1 MSALKPIIDELNGLK
16 AALRRVPGIS
26 FATVEGVDGN
36 SVYVL
41 IDGAEDAVDASRFCA
56 CSATDRVICITF
68 AGKCAVIGQLG
79 ASGGGG
85 GGSIA
90 HTTAMLK
97 GDGSGGAVA
106 ASAGTD
112 YVQPSSLA
120 AVATSGDYD
129 DLIDKPSLA
138 TVATTGAYADLT
150 GKPTIPTPSSTTPAM
165 DGTGAAG
172 SSVDYSRADHV
183 HPSDTSKADV
193 SSLATVATSGD
204 YNDLDNLPTIPS
216 ASAFGASIDVANR
229 GQAPYDVRV
238 RLLNSS
244 GTELSSDSIPAAS
257 STVMGVMTPS
267 QYTKLDGIESGAQ
280 VNVQADWSEADSTS
294 DAYIQNKP
302 TIPAAGLPTGGSS
315 GQVLA
320 KASGT
325 DYDVTWVNQSGG
337 GGGSIAS
344 TNGLLAGDGS
354 GNAIAADPAS
364 MFVLEQYVVING
376 VSTANGG
383 VAENT
388 VTESK
393 AGYFPLCVA
402 GWTSSNRYPN
412 VYGCRLTAQSVGS
425 VSIFCGASNFSG
437 STRTLTVS
445 AVVLWVKV
453 S

>member
-1 MSALKPIIDELNGLK
+1 MEPKTRVAKVINK
-16 AALRRVPGIS
+16 ADKTTTVRHG
-26 FATVEGVDGN
+26 TVERVDGDTLQ
-36 SVYVL
+36 VL
-41 IDGAEDAVDASRFCA
+41 IDNTASPITCA
-56 CSATDRVICITF
+56 RACVCVQGDRVVVV
-68 AGKCAVIGQLG
+68 GKDAIATVG
-79 ASGGGG
+79 ANYGSGGS
-85 GGSIA
+85 GSIA
-90 HTTAMLK
+90 TTGNVLK
-97 GDGSGGAVA
+97 GDNAGNAIA
-106 ASAGTD
+106 ATPGTD
-112 YVQPSSLA
+112 YMAPVTLA
-120 AVATSGDYD
+120 PVATSGDYD
-129 DLIDKPSLA
+129 DLDNL
-138 TVATTGAYADLT
+138 
-150 GKPTIPTPSSTTPAM
+150 PTIPAAPVQSDWDEADTASLAYIDNKPA
-165 DGTGAAG
+165 
-172 SSVDYSRADHV
+172 
-183 HPSDTSKADV
+183 
-193 SSLATVATSGD
+193 LATVATSGS
-204 YNDLDNLPTIPS
+204 YNDLSDKPTIPS

-244 GTELSSDSIPAAS
+244 GTELSSDSIPAAT

-267 QYTKLDGIESGAQ
+267 QYTKLDGIESGAE

-294 DAYIQNKP
+294 DAYIKNKP

-320 KASGT
+320 KSSGT

-354 GNAIAADPAS
+354 GNAIAADAAS

-376 VSTANGG
+376 VSTANNG

-402 GWTSSNRYPN
+402 GWTSNNRYPN

-425 VSIFCGASNFSG
+425 ASIFCGASNFSG

>member
-36 SVYVL
+36 SASVL
-41 IDGAEDAVDASRFCA
+41 MDGADDAVDASRFCA
-56 CSATDRVICITF
+56 CSVTDRVICITF

-112 YVQPSSLA
+112 YVQPSDLA

-150 GKPTIPTPSSTTPAM
+150 GKPTIPTPPSPSSTTPAM
-165 DGTGAAG
+165 DGTASAG
-172 SSVDYSRADHV
+172 SSADYARADHV
-183 HPSDTSKADV
+183 HPSDTAKADV
-193 SSLATVATSGD
+193 SSLASVATSGS
-204 YNDLDNLPTIPS
+204 YTDLTD
-216 ASAFGASIDVANR
+216 
-229 GQAPYDVRV
+229 
-238 RLLNSS
+238 
-244 GTELSSDSIPAAS
+244 
-257 STVMGVMTPS
+257 
-267 QYTKLDGIESGAQ
+267 
-280 VNVQADWSEADSTS
+280 
-294 DAYIQNKP
+294 KP
-302 TIPAAGLPTGGSS
+302 TIPAAGLPTGGASGQVLTKMNQANYAVTWSS
-315 GQVLA
+315 PHYVPSGGSAGQVLA

-344 TNGLLAGDGS
+344 TTGLLAGDGT
-354 GNAIAADPAS
+354 GNAIAADPSAL
-364 MFVLEQYVVING
+364 FVLEQYVVING
-376 VSTANGG
+376 ASTANGG